1 MRQLVKGC
9 PSGDLN
15 AGIDSLHEVGRRQRI
30 TGAACRVAQEFGG
43 LALADRLIYGS
54 DALFMREIVVC
65 SYHDDLS
72 F

>member
-15 AGIDSLHEVGRRQRI
+15 AVIDGLHEVGRRQWV
-30 TGAACRVAQEFGG
+30 TGALCRVTQEFGS
-43 LALADRLIYGS
+43 LALADRLIHGS
-54 DALFMREIVVC
+54 DTLFTREIVVC
-65 SYHDDLS
+65 LCHDDLS